1 MRAAFSILGLVI
13 VLAIVMV
20 NLRNSARQLAA
31 PAASAPTGSGASDAA
46 ASPKTQTEA
55 VRTQVQD
62 LVDQAAAQRASELAA
77 P

>member
-20 NLRNSARQLAA
+20 NLRNSARQLTV
-31 PAASAPTGSGASDAA
+31 PAASAPAGSGASGAA

-55 VRTQVQD
+55 VRTQVQG
-62 LVDQAAAQRASELAA
+62 LVDQAAAQRASELAE

>member
-20 NLRNSARQLAA
+20 NLRNSARHLSASVPA
-31 PAASAPTGSGASDAA
+31 NAGSGVAAS
-46 ASPKTQTEA
+46 SPRNQTEA
-55 VRTQVQD
+55 VRMQLQSQM
-62 LVDQAAAQRASELAA
+62 DQAAAQRASELAA